1 MTKFTGIYLLLIGA
15 ALGVLLAAD
24 DGRPLLTVGV
34 LLALALVLDIL
45 NDVVAYARR

>member
-1 MTKFTGIYLLLIGA
+1 MTRVYLLLIGA

-34 LLALALVLDIL
+34 FLALTLALDVLS
-45 NDVVAYARR
+45 DVVAYARR